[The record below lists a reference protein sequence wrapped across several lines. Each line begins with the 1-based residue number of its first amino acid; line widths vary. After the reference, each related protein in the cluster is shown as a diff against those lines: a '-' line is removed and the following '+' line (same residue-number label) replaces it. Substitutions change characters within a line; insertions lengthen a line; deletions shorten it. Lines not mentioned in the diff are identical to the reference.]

1 MPSLENWDG
10 GLKIFYVYIYMY
22 MMMYMYMY
30 MHKKSSGSLSQNHT
44 LYTCT
49 RTLYQY
55 SFHAGVPGVIYSLS
69 AGISLLG
76 VELHQVADEILR
88 RVGDG
93 VPIGRVELIVSPHD
107 LLEELWVTFM
117 VEWRVATQ
125 SGGGGS
131 VCSLRE

>member
-1 MPSLENWDG
+1 M
-10 GLKIFYVYIYMY
+10 
-22 MMMYMYMY
+22 
-30 MHKKSSGSLSQNHT
+30 
-44 LYTCT
+44 
-49 RTLYQY
+49 
-55 SFHAGVPGVIYSLS
+55 
-69 AGISLLG
+69 
-76 VELHQVADEILR
+76 ADEILC
-88 RVGDG
+88 RVRDG